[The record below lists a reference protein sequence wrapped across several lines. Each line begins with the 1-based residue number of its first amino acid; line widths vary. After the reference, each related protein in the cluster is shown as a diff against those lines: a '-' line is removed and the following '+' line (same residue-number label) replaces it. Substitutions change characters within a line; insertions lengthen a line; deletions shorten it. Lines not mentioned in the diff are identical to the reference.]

1 MADFSALIQGV
12 SQRYHANYFG
22 NTEMF
27 IDSSPEAQTLNVTG
41 QLADKQ
47 LHQMRQ
53 FPSFILW
60 YSQQIKDVGL
70 IYKCWTLI

>member
-22 NTEMF
+22 NTGIF

-47 LHQMRQ
+47 LRQMRP
-53 FPSFILW
+53 FPSFIL
-60 YSQQIKDVGL
+60 
-70 IYKCWTLI
+70 